1 MKYSAEELR
10 MLGLDEGQIEAV
22 INTYKNQEQPVA
34 AAVLRNSALAP
45 APWEEKEEEVAKA
58 EPVREVV
65 RTTNLKVTTL
75 ADLQQ
80 YARGQI
86 VELPPFA
93 DGQPLVVRMK
103 RPSLMMLA
111 KSGKIPN
118 GLMKTASALF
128 NGDDLTESGMPEDE
142 MLEKTYDILTLI
154 CEASLVEP
162 KMEDFKKAG
171 IELSDNQMI
180 AIFNYTQ
187 QGIGALESFRSE

>member
-10 MLGLDEGQIEAV
+10 GLGFDEEQIEAITKV
-22 INTYKNQEQPVA
+22 YKRTEQPA
-34 AAVLRNSALAP
+34 ATVQKFTSPLL
-45 APWEEKEEEVAKA
+45 KEAAETAKV
-58 EPVREVV
+58 EPVRKAVHAAD
-65 RTTNLKVTTL
+65 LQVTTL
-75 ADLQQ
+75 ADLQR
-80 YARGQI
+80 YARGQL

-162 KMEDFKKAG
+162 NMEDFKKAG

>member
-10 MLGLDEGQIEAV
+10 GLGFTEGQINAIIKTYEAEQPAATVQQFTPPFPKEAV
-22 INTYKNQEQPVA
+22 E
-34 AAVLRNSALAP
+34 
-45 APWEEKEEEVAKA
+45 A
-58 EPVREVV
+58 EPVRKAAH
-65 RTTNLKVTTL
+65 TDLQVTTL
-75 ADLQQ
+75 ADLQE
-80 YARGQI
+80 YARGQV

-93 DGQPLVVRMK
+93 DGQPLVARMK

-128 NGDDLTESGMPEDE
+128 NGDDMTESGMPEDE

-162 KMEDFKKAG
+162 SMADFREAG

-187 QGIGALESFRSE
+187 QGIKALDSFRSE

>member
-10 MLGLDEGQIEAV
+10 GLGFDEGQVEAI
-22 INTYKNQEQPVA
+22 INTYKNQERPA
-34 AAVLRNSALAP
+34 ATAVVHNFVSTPLKE
-45 APWEEKEEEVAKA
+45 EEKEPAKV
-58 EPVREVV
+58 EPIREVV
-65 RTTNLKVTTL
+65 RNTNLRVTTL

>member
-10 MLGLDEGQIEAV
+10 GLGFDEEQIEAITKV
-22 INTYKNQEQPVA
+22 YNRTEQSAKRKLSEIPVTPLFEA
-34 AAVLRNSALAP
+34 
-45 APWEEKEEEVAKA
+45 EKV
-58 EPVREVV
+58 EPVRKAVHA
-65 RTTNLKVTTL
+65 TDLQVTTL
-75 ADLQQ
+75 ADLQR
-80 YARGQI
+80 YARGQL

-162 KMEDFKKAG
+162 SMEDFKKAG

>member
-10 MLGLDEGQIEAV
+10 GLGFDEEQIEAITKV
-22 INTYKNQEQPVA
+22 YKKGTEQPVKRTISE
-34 AAVLRNSALAP
+34 VPVSPLF
-45 APWEEKEEEVAKA
+45 EVKKE
-58 EPVREVV
+58 EPVR
-65 RTTNLKVTTL
+65 KVAHA
-75 ADLQQ
+75 ADLQVTTIADLQ
-80 YARGQI
+80 RYARGQL

-162 KMEDFKKAG
+162 SMEDFKEAG

-187 QGIGALESFRSE
+187 QGISALESFRSE

>member
-10 MLGLDEGQIEAV
+10 GLGFDEEQIEAITKV
-22 INTYKNQEQPVA
+22 YKKTEQPVA
-34 AAVLRNSALAP
+34 TVQKFTSPLLEEAA
-45 APWEEKEEEVAKA
+45 KM
-58 EPVREVV
+58 EPVRK
-65 RTTNLKVTTL
+65 TAHA
-75 ADLQQ
+75 ADLQVTTMADLQ
-80 YARGQI
+80 RYARGQL

-162 KMEDFKKAG
+162 SMEDFKKAG